1 MTLPWTLHA
10 KAGMA
15 KESSLVD
22 KGIYQRLVGKLLYLS
37 HTILKIGFSIN
48 IVSQFMNNLI
58 EAHLKVVY
66 QILRHLKMT
75 LGKGF

>member
-15 KESSLVD
+15 KEISLVD
-22 KGIYQRLVGKLLYLS
+22 KGRYQRLVGKLLYLS

-48 IVSQFMNNLI
+48 VVNQLMNNLI